1 LNSDLIPVKPDF
13 LQVEQWRLPVYDF
26 GRGDRLAVVL
36 AGIHGWEHASIWTA
50 YNLIQQLSYLQVNG
64 RIVVVPVA
72 NPPAFAGESRLTPQD
87 EGNLGS
93 AFGEQAPGGL
103 TGGLAEALRKLTL
116 EATLVLDLHSAGEAR
131 YLPHVIYWREKDARL
146 AAAGGLPFVL
156 FRTTTREGS
165 SDTLGQ
171 SLRPD
176 QTGLVIECGGGLVAE
191 QEDIQTSLL
200 SVRRLLAN
208 QGFLSAPGLDIL
220 PPTPPERVFTAD
232 QRRLFKTEAEG
243 AFFPQVDLGDRV
255 QSGETLGWWLPLDSL
270 QPQLFLNPEYGLVI
284 YLRTRNRVHPGQT
297 VAALIV

>member
-1 LNSDLIPVKPDF
+1 LNSDFIPVEPDF
-13 LQVEQWRLPVYDF
+13 LQIEGWRLPVFHF
-26 GRGDRLAVVL
+26 GRGDRLGVIV
-36 AGIHGWEHASIWTA
+36 AGVHGWEHASVWTA
-50 YNLIQQLSYLQVNG
+50 YSLIQQLSYLQVRG

-87 EGNLGS
+87 GGNLGS
-93 AFGEQAPGGL
+93 AFGEQPPGGL
-103 TGGLAEALRKLTL
+103 TGSLAEALRKLTL
-116 EATLVLDLHSAGEAR
+116 NAELVLDLHSAGEAR

-146 AAAGGLPFVL
+146 AAAGGLPFVI

-171 SLRPD
+171 SLRAD
-176 QTGLVIECGGGLVAE
+176 QTGLVIECGGGLVAW
-191 QEDIQTSLL
+191 QEDVQTSLMG
-200 SVRRLLAN
+200 VRRLLAK

-232 QRRLFKTEAEG
+232 QRRLLKAETEG
-243 AFFPQVDLGDRV
+243 AFYPQVELEDRV
-255 QSGETLGWWLPLDSL
+255 QSGETLGWWLPLGSL